1 MSCSGEFE
9 GSILLDGEVR
19 SRGVRVWMSD
29 TNLALS
35 PLGLSRFEI
44 ILFPFN
50 LGMIFAQSEREI
62 REGQSFDFKGKRLG
76 AVSEG
81 PLGHPG
87 DGEYNCRNIIAF
99 RANTTYFPDRM
110 EVEVEGETASGTD
123 YFDASKILPPLTFS
137 VQFAIPKDRY
147 VDFFQ
152 LKDHVHANL
161 LKVLDRVFP

>member
-1 MSCSGEFE
+1 
-9 GSILLDGEVR
+9 
-19 SRGVRVWMSD
+19 
-29 TNLALS
+29 
-35 PLGLSRFEI
+35 
-44 ILFPFN
+44 
-50 LGMIFAQSEREI
+50 
-62 REGQSFDFKGKRLG
+62 
-76 AVSEG
+76 
-81 PLGHPG
+81 
-87 DGEYNCRNIIAF
+87 
-99 RANTTYFPDRM
+99 M